1 MSKFDNPTVDLPGT
15 PVVSPVITDSSTQ
28 LTGHLRTADL
38 VFAALALAGP
48 LAATTGY
55 TTLLIAFG
63 SGLGTPWTFLGVMAV
78 LLLFALAYG
87 AMTRNVDRPGAF
99 YSYITAGLGRHIGL
113 GSSFVILASY
123 VTIGISLLAFAGLSM
138 AEYVGRMGG
147 PEIPWYVFSSL
158 YWLLVG
164 VLAYF
169 RVDISAR
176 VLGLLLILE
185 VLVVLVF
192 DIVSLVGGAQ
202 GLSLEPLNPV
212 GFFDGNVGFAVVFG
226 VALFTGFEATAIY
239 REETVN
245 PRKTIPRAAVI
256 VVLVIGL
263 FYAFTAF
270 SFITGLG
277 SDQAVARATED
288 PTGVFFL
295 LSAQYGGKILADVAS
310 VLLITSIFAAML
322 AIQNVATRYVY
333 SLAVDGV
340 LPRKIGI
347 PHRRFGS
354 PARASVTMSTVY
366 LVGSLIL
373 ILAGLT
379 AVEIYSW
386 FAGVASFT
394 LIIAMALVSLSA
406 VVFYYFGA
414 GKTEQA
420 SFSNRI
426 APVLALIGLTV
437 FAVLAQLNFSD
448 IAGSSGALT
457 TVMIMAAY
465 LTFTVGV
472 VVAEVIRRR
481 SPSMYMKIGRQ

>member
-1 MSKFDNPTVDLPGT
+1 MSNSDNTTLDLPGT
-15 PVVSPVITDSSTQ
+15 PVASPVTTHASSE
-28 LTGHLRTADL
+28 LRGHLRTADL

-99 YSYITAGLGRHIGL
+99 YSYITAGLGRHVGL
-113 GSSFVILASY
+113 GSSFIILASY

-138 AEYVGRMGG
+138 SEYVGRMGG

-185 VLVVLVF
+185 VVVVLVF
-192 DIVSLVGGAQ
+192 DVVSLIGGGA
-202 GLSLEPLNPV
+202 GLSLEPLNPA
-212 GFFDGNVGFAVVFG
+212 GFLDGNVGFAVVFG

-239 REETVN
+239 REETIN
-245 PRKTIPRAAVI
+245 PRRTIPRAAVI

-263 FYAFTAF
+263 FYSFTAF
-270 SFITGLG
+270 AFITGLG
-277 SDQAVARATED
+277 PDQAVARATED
-288 PTGVFFL
+288 PTGVFFV
-295 LSAQYGGKILADVAS
+295 LSAQYGGKILADIAS
-310 VLLITSIFAAML
+310 VLLVTSIFAAML

-333 SLAVDGV
+333 SLAVDGI
-340 LPRKIGI
+340 LPRKIGVAH
-347 PHRRFGS
+347 PRFGS
-354 PARASVTMSTVY
+354 PARASVTMSMVY
-366 LVGSLIL
+366 LGGSLIL

-379 AVEIYSW
+379 AVQIYSW

-394 LIIAMALVSLSA
+394 LIIAMVLVSLSA
-406 VVFYYFGA
+406 VAFYYLGA
-414 GKTEQA
+414 GKREPA
-420 SFSNRI
+420 SFSNRV
-426 APVLALIGLTV
+426 APILALIGLTV

-457 TVMIMAAY
+457 TVMILAAY
-465 LTFTVGV
+465 LTFAVGV
-472 VVAEVIRRR
+472 LLAEVIRRR
-481 SPSMYMKIGRQ
+481 NPKLFMKIGRQ